1 MVFASGQTTAI
12 VDITITN
19 DMVLEEDEMFSA
31 TLVSQEPNIIVQG
44 ASSNADITIVNDDRK
59 FSPAERE
66 AFMYIVVGNTLNKCN
81 CPLGSLRETFFL
93 SYTLLL
99 LLDRWRGSY

>member
-12 VDITITN
+12 VDVTITN
-19 DMVLEEDEMFSA
+19 DMILEGDEMFSA

-59 FSPAERE
+59 FSTAKRE
-66 AFMYIVVGNTLNKCN
+66 AFIINY
-81 CPLGSLRETFFL
+81 E
-93 SYTLLL
+93 
-99 LLDRWRGSY
+99 